1 MMGGLAFVLVGR
13 PWVEQRRPVPRAPDR
28 PPEDLAALVRSVQ
41 RGERASFAALYAS
54 FHRAVHAVLLARVP
68 AQDAGDLVQDVF
80 AQAFEKI
87 RSLEEPAA
95 FPGWLLAMARNRAID
110 HLRRA
115 RSTSEEADAAV
126 DPPPRVEAMEA
137 LRALRALPEAYRET
151 LIMRLVE
158 GMTGPEIAERTGL
171 TPESVRVNLHRGM
184 KMLRARLGA
193 ETAAATDEAS

>member
-1 MMGGLAFVLVGR
+1 MIGAPAFVLVGWPR
-13 PWVEQRRPVPRAPDR
+13 VEQRPAVPGAPATSN
-28 PPEDLAALVRSVQ
+28 EDVAALVRSVQ
-41 RGERASFAALYAS
+41 RGNRADFAELYAS

-80 AQAFEKI
+80 AHAFEKI
-87 RSLEEPAA
+87 RDLDEPAA
-95 FPGWLLAMARNRAID
+95 FPGWILAMARNRAID

-115 RSTSEEADAAV
+115 RPTGEEADAAV

-137 LRALRALPEAYRET
+137 LRALRGLPEAYRET
-151 LIMRLVE
+151 MIMRLVE

-184 KMLRARLGA
+184 KLLRAQLGA
-193 ETAAATDEAS
+193 EGAAANDEAP